1 MEQTESKGQLVR
13 WQVKPLRIS
22 GGNCQSLSTLKN
34 HTTNIVRLLL
44 MAALLLGCH
53 PSHKDALTTTEEVVA
68 AYNDFFQSLKG
79 RRSAGTDEII
89 SLTKKWRKLDAAVS
103 FALSS
108 DTANNRH
115 AHANGNHIA
124 LGDSIALQMAH
135 LINNQKRSFADYLA
149 VIRGLNDVEVDSMS
163 QRLAGSVHLFYRK
176 ASAIPVYKGSGKEV
190 IRMYNKLLEG
200 TLAKGLRTKED
211 AIDFLRQEDV
221 AFRSFLLHL
230 PSLSSG
236 NTPLD
241 GITRNTGKVIRGII
255 GLAGKEQPVF
265 GKSEVVILL
274 TMRNNRRLL
283 QNAEACVDGLSRL
296 HITDNG
302 QAAAYLWMIL
312 QPWIS
317 FDSFA
322 YALMAEEQLHTMEK
336 LAERMPQTLA
346 KLKGIDFPL
355 ETEELPTIL
364 MKTFIL
370 GYE

>member
-1 MEQTESKGQLVR
+1 MEQTESKGRLIK
-13 WQVKPLRIS
+13 WQVKQPHIS
-22 GGNCQSLSTLKN
+22 DGICHSLPTLKN
-34 HTTNIVRLLL
+34 HTVSIVCLLL

-53 PSHKDALTTTEEVVA
+53 PSHKDARTTAEEAMA

-79 RRSAGTDEII
+79 KRNADTDEII
-89 SLTKKWRKLDAAVS
+89 SLTKEWRKLDAAVS

-115 AHANGNHIA
+115 AHANSNHIA
-124 LGDSIALQMAH
+124 LDDSIAVQMAL
-135 LINNQKRSFADYLA
+135 LINSQKRSFADYLS
-149 VIRGLNDVEVDSMS
+149 VVRGLNDVEVDSLS

-176 ASAIPVYKGSGKEV
+176 ASAIPAYKGSGKEV
-190 IRMYNKLLEG
+190 IRKYEKLLES
-200 TLAKGLRTKED
+200 TLANSLRTKED

-255 GLAGKEQPVF
+255 ALAGKEQPVF
-265 GKSEVVILL
+265 GKTEVVILL
-274 TMRNNRRLL
+274 AMRNNRRLI

-296 HITDNG
+296 RITDNG

-322 YALMAEEQLHTMEK
+322 YALMDEEQLHTMEK
-336 LAERMPQTLA
+336 LAERMPSALP
-346 KLKGIDFPL
+346 KLKGIDFPW
-355 ETEELPTIL
+355 EAEELPTLL
-364 MKTFIL
+364 METFIL
-370 GYE
+370 GCQ

>member
-1 MEQTESKGQLVR
+1 MEQTESKERLVK
-13 WQVKPLRIS
+13 WQVKQPRIS
-22 GGNCQSLSTLKN
+22 GGNCQSLPTLKN
-34 HTTNIVRLLL
+34 HTASIVCLLL
-44 MAALLLGCH
+44 MATLLLGCH
-53 PSHKDALTTTEEVVA
+53 PSHKDALTTAEEAIA

-79 RRSAGTDEII
+79 RRNAGTDEII
-89 SLTKKWRKLDAAVS
+89 SLAKEWRKLDAAVS
-103 FALSS
+103 SALSS
-108 DTANNRH
+108 DTANNSH
-115 AHANGNHIA
+115 GHANSNHIA
-124 LGDSIALQMAH
+124 LGDSIALQMAL
-135 LINNQKRSFADYLA
+135 LINSQKRSFTDYLS
-149 VIRGLNDVEVDSMS
+149 VVRGLNDVEVDSLS

-176 ASAIPVYKGSGKEV
+176 ANAIPVYKGSGKEV
-190 IRMYNKLLEG
+190 IRKYDRLLG
-200 TLAKGLRTKED
+200 STLAKGLRTKED

-241 GITRNTGKVIRGII
+241 GITRNTGKVIRSII

-283 QNAEACVDGLSRL
+283 QNAEACVDGLSHLR
-296 HITDNG
+296 ITDNG

-322 YALMAEEQLHTMEK
+322 YALMDEEQLRTMEK

>member
-53 PSHKDALTTTEEVVA
+53 PSHKDDLTTTEEAVA

-211 AIDFLRQEDV
+211 V

-296 HITDNG
+296 RITDNG

-322 YALMAEEQLHTMEK
+322 YALMDEEQLRTMEN